1 MNTAMQV
8 KGRCR
13 GDCKPDPRESL
24 LLPETR
30 KVSGIYGLVWLLRK
44 SCPSNTFLT
53 YIPKDILEIPVLQ
66 DTLFNSIFKGYHGQI
81 KLVHG
86 ACIFS
91 SWGSMN
97 LLSVLRGPGIKE
109 YIDCIQSAFLRH
121 C

>member
-24 LLPETR
+24 FLPETR
-30 KVSGIYGLVWLLRK
+30 KVSGIYRLVWLLRK
-44 SCPSNTFLT
+44 SCPSNKFLT
-53 YIPKDILEIPVLQ
+53 YIPKDVLEIPVLQ

-86 ACIFS
+86 ACYILLLGIHEPVKCTEG
-91 SWGSMN
+91 SWN
-97 LLSVLRGPGIKE
+97 KGI
-109 YIDCIQSAFLRH
+109 Y
-121 C
+121 